1 MGSGKKNTKR
11 SGDSFYT
18 KKNKGRHCKEAGL
31 ELDVCMAGCTI
42 FGQNESNIGTSL
54 DDFFDLAIG
63 RCGR

>member
-1 MGSGKKNTKR
+1 MGIEKKNTKR

-31 ELDVCMAGCTI
+31 ELDVGMAGCTS

>member
-1 MGSGKKNTKR
+1 MGIEKKNTKR

-31 ELDVCMAGCTI
+31 ELDVCMAGCTCVS
-42 FGQNESNIGTSL
+42 QNENNISTSL

-63 RCGR
+63 HCGG